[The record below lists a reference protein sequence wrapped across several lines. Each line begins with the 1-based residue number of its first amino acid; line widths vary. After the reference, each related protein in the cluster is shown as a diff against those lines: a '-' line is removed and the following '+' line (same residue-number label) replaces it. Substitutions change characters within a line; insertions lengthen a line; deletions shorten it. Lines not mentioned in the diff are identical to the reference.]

1 MPRKKRLDIKGKR
14 FGRLTVVE
22 ASKDAVDS
30 SGYISPMW
38 LCLCDCGKSKIIRQ
52 SKLLSGNT
60 KSCGCYRREYAKN
73 RAKTL
78 NLIEDAKQYILDRI
92 RKDIKTGC
100 WEWTGTYFTNGY
112 ARAGLTGRAGI
123 CYPAHASRM
132 SFLIFKG
139 EITKGL
145 CVCHTCDNPKCV
157 NPDHLFLGTH
167 KDNAEDMVKKN
178 RSLKGERHN
187 KAKLTEKNVRA
198 ILLRKKEPVAHLASM
213 YDVSICTI
221 NDILCR
227 RTWKHV
233 QE

>member
-1 MPRKKRLDIKGKR
+1 MPGRKRLDIKGER

-22 ASKDAVDS
+22 AAKDAVDS
-30 SGYISPMW
+30 SGYASTMW

-52 SKLLSGNT
+52 RKLLSGNT

-73 RAKTL
+73 RAKAL
-78 NLIEDAKQYILDRI
+78 NLICDAKQYILDRI
-92 RKDIKTGC
+92 EKNGKTGC
-100 WEWTGTYFTNGY
+100 WEWTGLLFDNGY
-112 ARAGLTGRAGI
+112 ARSGLTKREGV
-123 CYPAHASRM
+123 CYPAIASRM

-178 RSLKGERHN
+178 RSLKGERHSN
-187 KAKLTEKNVRA
+187 AKLTEKNVRD
-198 ILLRKKEPVAHLASM
+198 IRLRKKESVAHLASI
-213 YDVSICTI
+213 YGVSDHTIKDV
-221 NDILCR
+221 LR
-227 RTWKHV
+227 KRTWKHV
-233 QE
+233 EE